1 MNVSRVV
8 RNGRFREG
16 LTMPA
21 SISAASTADRPTRLI
36 SMSVAASFPTYR
48 AEPAGSKVT
57 RHRDDGNAAGVWTAS
72 CRLIEPGSRPAP
84 TFGGKR
90 GKAGGHASSMIMS
103 GAIYRTAS
111 SGIASGAADP
121 TLLQLIMSS

>member
-57 RHRDDGNAAGVWTAS
+57 RHQDDGNAAGAWTAS
-72 CRLIEPGSRPAP
+72 CRLIEPGSWPAP
-84 TFGGKR
+84 TFGGEE
-90 GKAGGHASSMIMS
+90 
-103 GAIYRTAS
+103 
-111 SGIASGAADP
+111 
-121 TLLQLIMSS
+121 

>member
-48 AEPAGSKVT
+48 ANRQGRRSPVVRT
-57 RHRDDGNAAGVWTAS
+57 RAKLQDRGLRAAGA
-72 CRLIEPGSRPAP
+72 LSRADG
-84 TFGGKR
+84 TRQQSEDKN
-90 GKAGGHASSMIMS
+90 GKAGGHASAMIMS
-103 GAIYRTAS
+103 GAIYRTVS
-111 SGIASGAADP
+111 SGIASGAAD
-121 TLLQLIMSS
+121 